1 MQVKVGKSKNT
12 IAEAAVKEATSGI
25 ASAAGILFQSPFE
38 LLEDVSSLLAEKY
51 PDTPI
56 IGTGGTSYIE
66 PDATDKIF
74 VVVAFESGATCKA
87 GALRYLSSSPLY
99 DIVGL
104 ENAISE
110 VKTGNQDAVCLE
122 FCTNDE
128 ERLVTSMNVALEKA
142 KVPILGGTVFGTP
155 SGKVSKVCVDGV
167 LYEDA
172 CAYLLVKNN
181 TGKIRTY
188 SENIYAMPE
197 DAKTHVATKVNL
209 VKKELCSLDNRPAAD
224 VYASELG
231 ITRSEIVDN
240 VFKNPLGRIVGD
252 DTYII
257 SQYDVSTSGGLVNY
271 KKVYENDTIC
281 ILKLLDYRAINE
293 STRDRIKSENG
304 KISFIY
310 SVNCIYR
317 HLFFTNEQ
325 YLHTFLSDMAK
336 LGNHVGIVGGGEQMS
351 MVISSCDNEIGNVSG
366 NIEESK
372 EYFNDVAQNV
382 KQLKNKITKKGY
394 MFEDMNN
401 VLEQISPLVTRI
413 VNDNR

>member
-12 IAEAAVKEATSGI
+12 GAEAAVKEATSGI
-25 ASAAGILFQSPFE
+25 SSAAGILFQSPFE
-38 LLEDVSSLLAEKY
+38 QLEEVSALLAEKF
-51 PDTPI
+51 PGTPI

-66 PDATDKIF
+66 ADATDKILI
-74 VVVAFESGATCKA
+74 VVAFESGATCKA

-110 VKTGNQDAVCLE
+110 VRPGSQDCVCLE

-155 SGKVSKVCVDGV
+155 SGKTSKVCVNGE

-172 CAYLLVKNN
+172 CAYMLVKNN
-181 TGKIRTY
+181 SGKIRTY

-197 DAKTHVATKVNL
+197 NAKTHVATKVDL
-209 VKKELCSLDNRPAAD
+209 AKKELCTLDNKPAAD
-224 VYASELG
+224 VYANELG
-231 ITRSEIVDN
+231 ISRSGIVDN

-257 SQYDVSTSGGLVNY
+257 SQYEVSPNGGLVNY
-271 KKVYENDTIC
+271 KKVCENDTIC
-281 ILKLLDYRAINE
+281 ILELQDYRAINE
-293 STRDRIKSENG
+293 RTRDRIKSESG

-317 HLFFTNEQ
+317 HLFFTNER
-325 YLHTFLSDMAK
+325 YLSTFLTDMAR
-336 LGNHVGIVGGGEQMS
+336 LGNHVGIVGGGEQYKKQHVNQT
-351 MVISSCDNEIGNVSG
+351 MVCAV
-366 NIEESK
+366 
-372 EYFNDVAQNV
+372 
-382 KQLKNKITKKGY
+382 
-394 MFEDMNN
+394 FE
-401 VLEQISPLVTRI
+401 
-413 VNDNR
+413 